1 MAEPKGASVTM
12 SWPDLAANLL
22 ALLTLAGC
30 AMVALGVLC
39 LLLAEGLAAVRDAWR
54 SRGQ

>member
-1 MAEPKGASVTM
+1 M